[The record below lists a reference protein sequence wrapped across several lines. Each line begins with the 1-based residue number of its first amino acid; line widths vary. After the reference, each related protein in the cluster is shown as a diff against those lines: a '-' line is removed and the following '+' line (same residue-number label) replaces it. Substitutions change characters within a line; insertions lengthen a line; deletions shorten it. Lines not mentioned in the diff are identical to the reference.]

1 MAQLP
6 RRIRHIVAVGGM
18 VLAVTALT
26 GAPAVSAK
34 SGDIIRTGNCTRTTD
49 WKLKLSPE
57 DGRIQVEF
65 QVDSNRNGQLWDIV
79 LRDNGR
85 LVSKALRRTL
95 APSGSFEFRKVITNR
110 AGRDKVTGSAR
121 NRTTGETCSA
131 VATF

>member
-6 RRIRHIVAVGGM
+6 HRIRRIVAVGGM
-18 VLAVTALT
+18 VLAVTALI

-34 SGDIIRTGNCTRTTD
+34 SGDIIRTGNCTKTTD

-57 DGRIQVEF
+57 DGRIEVEF
-65 QVDSNRNGQLWDIV
+65 
-79 LRDNGR
+79 
-85 LVSKALRRTL
+85 
-95 APSGSFEFRKVITNR
+95 
-110 AGRDKVTGSAR
+110 RDKVTGSAR

>member
-6 RRIRHIVAVGGM
+6 HRIRRIVAVGGM

-34 SGDIIRTGNCTRTTD
+34 SGDMIRTGNCTKTTD

-57 DGRIQVEF
+57 DGRIEVEF
-65 QVDSNRNGQLWDIV
+65 EVDSNRNGQVWDIV
-79 LRDNGR
+79 LRDNGHV
-85 LVSKALRRTL
+85 LWKANRRTL

-121 NRTTGETCSA
+121 NRTTGETCSG